1 MNSSDSDDND
11 KIKLLK
17 RHVCEFSDG
26 REDRKGNGM
35 CLRREE
41 RRHWRVGRQTGRSTV
56 SQTLGIKTGSEP
68 SCKGLF
74 PSLTMYLRVIE

>member
-1 MNSSDSDDND
+1 MNSSNSDDNE

-17 RHVCEFSDG
+17 KHVCEFSDG

-41 RRHWRVGRQTGRSTV
+41 RRHWRVGRQEGPQLARH
-56 SQTLGIKTGSEP
+56 
-68 SCKGLF
+68 
-74 PSLTMYLRVIE
+74 